1 MKEIWRN
8 IEGYKGLYKV
18 SNLGRIKSYPRN
30 GTIKQERILKQTIDN
45 NGYLIVGLH
54 KNNKAKKVCVHWL
67 VANAFIPKEKEHEV
81 INHVDGDKS
90 NNKLSN
96 LERCTQSHNI
106 KESYRLGLET
116 PPNEK
121 KILQYDLEGNFI
133 KEWKSG
139 SEAGRQLNIGQSNIS
154 ACCRGLRKQANGFVW
169 KFKEEI

>member
-1 MKEIWRN
+1 MKEIWKDVEN
-8 IEGYKGLYKV
+8 YEGLYQV
-18 SNLGRIKSYPRN
+18 SNFGRVKSFPRN
-30 GTIKQERILKQTIDN
+30 GTIKQEKILKQTIDN

-67 VANAFIPKEKEHEV
+67 VANAFIPKEKKYKV
-81 INHVDGDKS
+81 INHIDGNKF

-106 KESYRLGLET
+106 KESYRLGLEIS
-116 PPNEK
+116 PNEK
-121 KILQYDLEGNFI
+121 KILQYDLKGNFI

-139 SEAGRQLNIGQSNIS
+139 SEASRQLNVFQSNIS

>member
-1 MKEIWRN
+1 MKEIWKN
-8 IEGYKGLYKV
+8 VEGYEGLYKV
-18 SNLGRIKSYPRN
+18 SNLGKVKSLPRN
-30 GTIKQERILKQTIDN
+30 GTIKQERILKQTVDS

-81 INHVDGDKS
+81 INHIDGNKF

-96 LERCTQSHNI
+96 LERCTQRHNVR
-106 KESYRLGLET
+106 ESYRLGLEK
-116 PPNEK
+116 PSNEK
-121 KILQYDLEGNFI
+121 KVLQYDLKGNFI
-133 KEWKSG
+133 NEWKSG
-139 SEAGRQLNIGQSNIS
+139 TEASRQLNMSQANIS